1 MLACGLS
8 GAVYFVDD
16 NFIAHRRAVR
26 ELLPH
31 LIEWQKRNR
40 YPYSLGL
47 RGDAEHRQAAG
58 NSRR

>member
-1 MLACGLS
+1 MLACGLR

-31 LIEWQKRNR
+31 LVDWQKRNH
-40 YPYSLGL
+40 YPSTFSCEATSTSPSGP
-47 RGDAEHRQAAG
+47 RF
-58 NSRR
+58 SS